1 MAVSYITSVG
11 VQHVQI
17 TIAAG
22 LTSATATISAVGSRA
37 FISFQGFSST
47 AVSVPANTLTRVT
60 LTNSTTVT
68 ATRVGTVGRSIVNCT
83 VVDASADLVTSV
95 QYGTVTLVA
104 TNTTNT
110 AAISAVN
117 ANTGTLH
124 ILGFTS
130 QDVAIAPSTQM
141 PRLSYAGT
149 VVTATVSAA
158 VTSTMVVT
166 FCMIEFNPLALQS
179 NVQVFSISWSNAAV
193 SATQAISNVVSA
205 NTLLFQGGRSSTAA
219 ALYTTSFQRGSLTND
234 TTITVTVNSTG
245 ADTNVYNVT
254 VVEFKAAVFT
264 QPVQRGTTTL
274 TAASSASTVIN
285 STVLARTSVLFL
297 GSSNTGSTE
306 ARGRARVN
314 LGTTTSI
321 TTNRDSSTGNLTSSW
336 SIAEWAFSIEPTP
349 PTPILPGCDDSP
361 LELLNKIL
369 LQVISQATNPPDSV
383 QPRCGDSSRDIYR
396 KILLTLPFI

>member
-17 TIAAG
+17 TISAG
-22 LTSATATISAVGSRA
+22 NSSATATISAVGSRA
-37 FISFQGFSST
+37 FISFQGWSST
-47 AVSVPANTLTRVT
+47 VTSVPANSLTRVT
-60 LTNSTTVT
+60 LTNSTTIT
-68 ATRVGTVGRSIVNCT
+68 ATRVGTTGRSIVNCT
-83 VVDASADLVTSV
+83 IVDATSDLVTSV

-104 TNTTNT
+104 TNTSNV

-117 ANTGTLH
+117 PNTGTLH
-124 ILGFTS
+124 FLGVS
-130 QDVAIAPSTQM
+130 SADVTIVPATQI

-149 VVTATVSAA
+149 TVTATVSVA
-158 VTSTMVVT
+158 VTSTMVVS

-193 SATQAISNVVSA
+193 STTQAIASVVSA
-205 NTLLFQGGRSSTAA
+205 NTLLFRGGNSTTNLT
-219 ALYTTSFQRGSLTND
+219 LYTTSLQRASLTNN
-234 TTITVTVNSTG
+234 TTITVTVNSAG

-254 VVEFKAAVFT
+254 VVEFIAAVFT

-274 TAASSASTVIN
+274 TAVSTASTVVN
-285 STVLARTSVLFL
+285 STVLARTSGLFL
-297 GSSNTGSTE
+297 GSSNTGTTE
-306 ARGRARVN
+306 ARSRARVN
-314 LGTTTSI
+314 LGSTTSI

-336 SIAEWAFSIEPTP
+336 SLAEWSFSDEPTP
-349 PTPILPGCDDSP
+349 PTPQLPGCNDSP
-361 LELLNKIL
+361 LELLRKIL

-383 QPRCGDSSRDIYR
+383 QPSCSDSSRDIYR